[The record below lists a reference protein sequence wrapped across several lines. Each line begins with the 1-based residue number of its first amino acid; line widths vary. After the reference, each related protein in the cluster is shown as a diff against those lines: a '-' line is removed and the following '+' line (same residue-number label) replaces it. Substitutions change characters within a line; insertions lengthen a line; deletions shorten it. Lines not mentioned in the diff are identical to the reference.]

1 MHGYDRAN
9 KSPCLMNYTFA
20 GLLYLSSFMP
30 DSDSHKIRVAVF
42 DDNDDRRMS
51 LKYLIGML
59 PDMDFVGG
67 FPDARDAIKNVS
79 QTRPDVILM
88 DIEMPDVTGIQ
99 AVSTIKKAFPEVSI
113 LMQTIFDDEAM
124 IFDALKA
131 GASGYLLKKGTPEKV
146 IEGVREAHEGGAPM
160 SPAIAAKVLA
170 FFRSMP
176 ETLKEK
182 EQSPEQPDYGL
193 TERQKE
199 ILTELVNGSSYKM
212 IAATMNISYNTV
224 NTHIRHVYEKL
235 HVHSLGEAV
244 AKALKERIV

>member
-1 MHGYDRAN
+1 MAEP
-9 KSPCLMNYTFA
+9 KSP
-20 GLLYLSSFMP
+20 
-30 DSDSHKIRVAVF
+30 KIRVAVF

-51 LKYLIGML
+51 LKYLVGML
-59 PDMDFVGG
+59 PDMDFVGE
-67 FPDARDAIKNVS
+67 FPDAREAVRKVKE
-79 QTRPDVILM
+79 TKPDVILM
-88 DIEMPDVTGIQ
+88 DIEMPGVTGIE
-99 AVSTIKKAFPEVSI
+99 AVSEIKKAFPNVAI

-146 IEGVREAHEGGAPM
+146 IEGVREAYQGGAPM
-160 SPAIAAKVLA
+160 SPAIASKVLN
-170 FFRSMP
+170 FFRNMP
-176 ETLKEK
+176 VSAKAEK
-182 EQSPEQPDYGL
+182 ELNTPDYGL
-193 TERQKE
+193 TARQKE

>member
-1 MHGYDRAN
+1 MPESN
-9 KSPCLMNYTFA
+9 
-20 GLLYLSSFMP
+20 SF
-30 DSDSHKIRVAVF
+30 KIRVAVF
-42 DDNDDRRMS
+42 DDNDDRRTS

-59 PDMDFVGG
+59 PDMEFVGD
-67 FPDARDAIKNVS
+67 FPDATNSVEKVNKS
-79 QTRPDVILM
+79 KPDVILM
-88 DIEMPDVTGIQ
+88 DIEMPGVTGIE
-99 AVSTIKKAFPEVSI
+99 AVSEIKRAFPEVSI

-146 IEGVREAHEGGAPM
+146 IEGVREAYQGGAPM

-170 FFRSMP
+170 FFRTMP
-176 ETLKEK
+176 D
-182 EQSPEQPDYGL
+182 SPKDDREELNKPDYGL
-193 TERQKE
+193 TQRQKE

-212 IAATMNISYNTV
+212 IAAAMNISYNTV

>member
-1 MHGYDRAN
+1 MSEP
-9 KSPCLMNYTFA
+9 KS
-20 GLLYLSSFMP
+20 S
-30 DSDSHKIRVAVF
+30 KIRVAVF

-51 LKYLIGML
+51 LKYLVGML
-59 PDMDFVGG
+59 PDMEFVGE
-67 FPDARDAIKNVS
+67 FPDAQEAAKKVEKS
-79 QTRPDVILM
+79 KPDVILM
-88 DIEMPDVTGIQ
+88 DIEMPGVTGIE
-99 AVSTIKKAFPEVSI
+99 AVSEVKKAFPKVSI
-113 LMQTIFDDEAM
+113 LMQTIFDDESM

-146 IEGVREAHEGGAPM
+146 IEGVREAHQGGAPM
-160 SPAIAAKVLA
+160 SPAIAAKVLS
-170 FFRSMP
+170 FFRTMP
-176 ETLKEK
+176 DSLKEDDTITDR
-182 EQSPEQPDYGL
+182 PDYGL
-193 TERQKE
+193 TDRQKE

>member
-1 MHGYDRAN
+1 MASE
-9 KSPCLMNYTFA
+9 K
-20 GLLYLSSFMP
+20 
-30 DSDSHKIRVAVF
+30 KIRVVVF
-42 DDNDDRRMS
+42 DDNEERRKS
-51 LKYLIGML
+51 LRYLIGML
-59 PDMDFVGG
+59 PDMDFVGEYE
-67 FPDARDAIKNVS
+67 DAQNAVVEVKKS
-79 QTRPDVILM
+79 KPDVILM
-88 DIEMPDVTGIQ
+88 DIEMPGVTGIE
-99 AVSTIKKAFPEVSI
+99 AVSEIKKAFPEISI

-146 IEGVREAHEGGAPM
+146 IEGVREAYQGGAPM
-160 SPAIAAKVLA
+160 SPAIASKVLS
-170 FFRSMP
+170 FFRNMP
-176 ETLKEK
+176 VSTTAAEESDT
-182 EQSPEQPDYGL
+182 PDYGL
-193 TERQKE
+193 TARQKE

>member
-1 MHGYDRAN
+1 MTGN
-9 KSPCLMNYTFA
+9 IV
-20 GLLYLSSFMP
+20 GLLYLSCFM
-30 DSDSHKIRVAVF
+30 SDHTSHKIRVAVF

-59 PDMDFVGG
+59 PDMDFVGE
-67 FPDARDAIKNVS
+67 FADARDAVKKVS
-79 QTRPDVILM
+79 ETNPDVILM
-88 DIEMPDVTGIQ
+88 DIEMPGVTGIE
-99 AVSTIKKAFPEVSI
+99 AVSEIKTAFPNISI

-146 IEGVREAHEGGAPM
+146 IEGVREAHQGGAPM
-160 SPAIAAKVLA
+160 SPAIASKVLA

-176 ETLKEK
+176 ALVEAKE
-182 EQSPEQPDYGL
+182 ENPIADYGL
-193 TERQKE
+193 TSRQKE
-199 ILTELVNGSSYKM
+199 ILSELVDGKSYKM
-212 IAATMNISYNTV
+212 IAASMNISYNTV

>member
-1 MHGYDRAN
+1 MVEP
-9 KSPCLMNYTFA
+9 KSP
-20 GLLYLSSFMP
+20 
-30 DSDSHKIRVAVF
+30 KIRVAVF

-51 LKYLIGML
+51 LKYLVGML
-59 PDMDFVGG
+59 PDMDFVGE
-67 FPDARDAIKNVS
+67 FPDARDAVRKVS
-79 QTRPDVILM
+79 VTKPDVILM
-88 DIEMPDVTGIQ
+88 DIEMPGVTGIE
-99 AVSTIKKAFPEVSI
+99 AVSEIKKAFPNVAI

-146 IEGVREAHEGGAPM
+146 IEGVREAYQGGAPM
-160 SPAIAAKVLA
+160 SPAIASKVLN
-170 FFRSMP
+170 FFRNMP
-176 ETLKEK
+176 VSAKAEK
-182 EQSPEQPDYGL
+182 ELNTPDYGL
-193 TERQKE
+193 TARQKE

>member
-1 MHGYDRAN
+1 MEF
-9 KSPCLMNYTFA
+9 KSPSLA
-20 GLLYLSSFMP
+20 IERLVSLPYLSATMSEP
-30 DSDSHKIRVAVF
+30 KSPRIRVAVF

-51 LKYLIGML
+51 LKYLVGML
-59 PDMDFVGG
+59 PDMEFVGE
-67 FPDARDAIKNVS
+67 FPDAQQAVKKVEES
-79 QTRPDVILM
+79 TPDVILM
-88 DIEMPDVTGIQ
+88 DIEMPGVTGIE
-99 AVSTIKKAFPEVSI
+99 AVSEIKKTFPEVSI

-146 IEGVREAHEGGAPM
+146 IEGVREAYQGGAPM

-170 FFRSMP
+170 FFRNMP
-176 ETLKEK
+176 TSDKDDKKKEDK
-182 EQSPEQPDYGL
+182 PDYGL

>member
-1 MHGYDRAN
+1 MASE
-9 KSPCLMNYTFA
+9 K
-20 GLLYLSSFMP
+20 
-30 DSDSHKIRVAVF
+30 KIRVVVF
-42 DDNDDRRMS
+42 DDNEERRKS
-51 LKYLIGML
+51 LRYLIGML
-59 PDMDFVGG
+59 PDMDFVGEYE
-67 FPDARDAIKNVS
+67 DAQNAVVEVKKS
-79 QTRPDVILM
+79 KPDVILM
-88 DIEMPDVTGIQ
+88 DIEMPGVTGIE
-99 AVSTIKKAFPEVSI
+99 AVSEIKKAFPEISI

-146 IEGVREAHEGGAPM
+146 IEGVREAYQGGAPM
-160 SPAIAAKVLA
+160 SPAIASKVLS
-170 FFRSMP
+170 FFRNMSVSTSAA
-176 ETLKEK
+176 EESDT
-182 EQSPEQPDYGL
+182 PDYGL
-193 TERQKE
+193 TARQKE

>member
-1 MHGYDRAN
+1 MASE
-9 KSPCLMNYTFA
+9 K
-20 GLLYLSSFMP
+20 
-30 DSDSHKIRVAVF
+30 KIRVVVF
-42 DDNDDRRMS
+42 DDNEERRKS
-51 LKYLIGML
+51 LRYLIGML
-59 PDMDFVGG
+59 PDMDFVGEYE
-67 FPDARDAIKNVS
+67 DAQNAVVEVKKS
-79 QTRPDVILM
+79 KPDVILM
-88 DIEMPDVTGIQ
+88 DIEMPGVTGIE
-99 AVSTIKKAFPEVSI
+99 AVSEIKKAFPEISI

-146 IEGVREAHEGGAPM
+146 IEGVREAYQGGAPM
-160 SPAIAAKVLA
+160 SPAIASKVLS
-170 FFRSMP
+170 FFRNMP
-176 ETLKEK
+176 VSATAAEESDT
-182 EQSPEQPDYGL
+182 PDYGL
-193 TERQKE
+193 TARQKE

>member
-1 MHGYDRAN
+1 MSESN
-9 KSPCLMNYTFA
+9 SL
-20 GLLYLSSFMP
+20 
-30 DSDSHKIRVAVF
+30 KIRVAVF

-59 PDMDFVGG
+59 PDMEFVGD
-67 FPDARDAIKNVS
+67 FSDA
-79 QTRPDVILM
+79 TRSVEKVNKSKPDVILM
-88 DIEMPDVTGIQ
+88 DIEMPGVTGIE
-99 AVSTIKKAFPEVSI
+99 AVSEIKKAFPEVSI
-113 LMQTIFDDEAM
+113 LMQTIFDDESM

-146 IEGVREAHEGGAPM
+146 IEGVREAYQGGAPM
-160 SPAIAAKVLA
+160 SPAIATKVLA
-170 FFRSMP
+170 FFRNMP
-176 ETLKEK
+176 NSENDDEK
-182 EQSPEQPDYGL
+182 EEDKPDYGL
-193 TERQKE
+193 TVRQKE

-244 AKALKERIV
+244 AKALKERII